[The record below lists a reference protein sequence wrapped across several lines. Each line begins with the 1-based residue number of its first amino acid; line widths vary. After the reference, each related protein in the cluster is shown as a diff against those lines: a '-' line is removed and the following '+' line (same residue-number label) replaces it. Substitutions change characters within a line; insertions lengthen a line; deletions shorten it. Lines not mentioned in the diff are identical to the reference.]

1 MHVCARTH
9 LYLHILLEHLT
20 KYLLAPSEAQI
31 PQSVPTLNLRLEKV
45 PEYNLSNVYNSP
57 HPLGPAHG
65 PYTLRE
71 ASCRDLSPMSP
82 ALSRH
87 TAVCA
92 LCSLFPALLR
102 LHRFLKYFSC
112 LFSLLGEQKP
122 RLQSCLD
129 AGSMLDS
136 HKPATLS
143 WLISLRLSVSSSGGC
158 ELVLAHKPN
167 KLFMCLSS
175 CSRSFLLTVA
185 GTGLGLWWILRKVT
199 VTD

>member
-1 MHVCARTH
+1 MHVCAHTH

-31 PQSVPTLNLRLEKV
+31 PRSVPTLNLRLEKV

-65 PYTLRE
+65 LYTLRE
-71 ASCRDLSPMSP
+71 ASCGDLSPVSP

-92 LCSLFPALLR
+92 LCSLFPALLL
-102 LHRFLKYFSC
+102 LHGFLKCFSC

-122 RLQSCLD
+122 RLQRCLD
-129 AGSMLDS
+129 AGSMLD
-136 HKPATLS
+136 KPATLS
-143 WLISLRLSVSSSGGC
+143 WLISLHLVVVSWCLHTSR
-158 ELVLAHKPN
+158 PN
-167 KLFMCLSS
+167 SS
-175 CSRSFLLTVA
+175 CVLVPIPALFSSQLLEQGWA
-185 GTGLGLWWILRKVT
+185 CGGYSER
-199 VTD
+199 